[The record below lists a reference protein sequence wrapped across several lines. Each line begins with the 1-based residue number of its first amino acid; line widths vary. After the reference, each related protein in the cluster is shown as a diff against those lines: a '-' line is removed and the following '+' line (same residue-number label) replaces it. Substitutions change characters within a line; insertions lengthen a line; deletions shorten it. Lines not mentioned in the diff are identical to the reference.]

1 MIFMQTPAGCVVTV
15 AQAALQLAIEHYGA
29 ARHAEAEAVCR
40 QILELAPGDPD
51 TLNLL
56 GLAVSARGNPL
67 LGVSYLDQAIAVAP
81 NNAAYCANRGEVLR
95 RWGMLDAAA
104 VSLHRSLEIDP
115 NSAQALN
122 NLGLVLIA
130 QGKVTDAS
138 DCFERALEIN
148 PAMVEAHY
156 NLGGALKALG
166 EWERAVQ
173 CFSRALELNPRYAE
187 AEYELGCAYEQMDRL
202 DLSAACCLR
211 ALERRPNFPE
221 ALLVLGNACLEQ
233 GDYAGAKAAYRGAVE
248 RNPQLPAARY
258 QLSQSLLGEGD
269 FANGWPLFESRYD
282 VAFAGAVSAPL
293 LPFRADWRWQT
304 GRDDTPWYPGMRLYR
319 QPRAGDWA
327 SVIERVSGELLAL

>member
-1 MIFMQTPAGCVVTV
+1 MIFMQTPAGSVVTV

-148 PAMVEAHY
+148 P
-156 NLGGALKALG
+156 
-166 EWERAVQ
+166 
-173 CFSRALELNPRYAE
+173 RYAE

-304 GRDDTPWYPGMRLYR
+304 GREDTPWYPGMRLYR